1 MVGSLGGKSLCFC
14 KHVWKIRRNVKCQP
28 GVLQHTIS
36 DRLLFISHF
45 VQYRYV
51 NIVHEKLANFACIA
65 SNCTQ
70 RLDKHLPDGT
80 SWSSSIWRGA
90 HSTVAHRHALHHG
103 RTIAGHQS
111 MPHKHITDCQRRVV
125 HRHAM
130 ATQNSSTAS
139 HKTEQKSHDSVAS
152 PQSSQQPR
160 ATHVK
165 LQSAITAAKFSDW
178 GIYNYKAVVAYD
190 GTAYKGFQ
198 LQRGERNTV
207 PTVQGVLERALCQI
221 RQESRETLRMQ
232 SSGRT
237 DAGVHAKGQVINFY
251 SHKLVPDCTTMMH
264 SLTRMLPDDVSVR
277 SMQRV
282 PPDFHARFTAMSKV
296 YHYHLTVAAKVDPFT
311 RWYSGRVQ
319 SPVDLSLMRQA
330 ADLFIG
336 QHDFTHF
343 ANLGNPDPNPV
354 KTIRRFDILPNEH
367 GFVFQVEGNGF
378 LYKMVRHMVG
388 ALLAVGAG
396 NLLPDVIAHK
406 LALGKTQLPGE
417 KYRGWSIA
425 VAQGLFLMDVKY
437 PVHDDPGVL
446 CHPDIEH
453 DCFGRP
459 LVGSI
464 TGEE

>member
-1 MVGSLGGKSLCFC
+1 
-14 KHVWKIRRNVKCQP
+14 
-28 GVLQHTIS
+28 
-36 DRLLFISHF
+36 
-45 VQYRYV
+45 
-51 NIVHEKLANFACIA
+51 
-65 SNCTQ
+65 
-70 RLDKHLPDGT
+70 
-80 SWSSSIWRGA
+80 
-90 HSTVAHRHALHHG
+90 
-103 RTIAGHQS
+103 
-111 MPHKHITDCQRRVV
+111 
-125 HRHAM
+125 M
-130 ATQNSSTAS
+130 ATQDSSSTGHETVQRS
-139 HKTEQKSHDSVAS
+139 HQPVEL
-152 PQSSQQPR
+152 PQSSNQPR
-160 ATHVK
+160 ATRVK
-165 LQSAITAAKFSDW
+165 MQSAITAAKFSDW

-251 SHKLVPDCTTMMH
+251 SHKLVPDCSTMMH
-264 SLTRMLPDDVSVR
+264 SLTRMLPHDVSVL

-282 PPDFHARFTAMSKV
+282 PPDFHARFSAMGKV
-296 YHYHLTVAAKVDPFT
+296 YHYHLTVAPKVDPFT

-319 SPVDLSLMRQA
+319 SPVDLTLMRQA
-330 ADLFIG
+330 AFLFIG

-343 ANLGNPDPNPV
+343 ANSGNPDPNPV
-354 KTIRRFDILPNEH
+354 KTIRCFDILPNEH
-367 GFVFQVEGNGF
+367 GFVFQVEGSGF
-378 LYKMVRHMVG
+378 MYKMVRHMVG

-396 NLLPDVIAHK
+396 NLSPDVIAQK
-406 LALGKTQLPGE
+406 LALGNTQLPGE

-437 PVHDDPGVL
+437 PMHDDPGVL

-453 DCFGRP
+453 DSFGRP
-459 LVGSI
+459 LVGSS

>member
-1 MVGSLGGKSLCFC
+1 MLFTAKVCACPHSSALNLCAT
-14 KHVWKIRRNVKCQP
+14 V
-28 GVLQHTIS
+28 
-36 DRLLFISHF
+36 
-45 VQYRYV
+45 
-51 NIVHEKLANFACIA
+51 
-65 SNCTQ
+65 
-70 RLDKHLPDGT
+70 GT